1 MIDEA
6 RAELLRRLA
15 HDLRSPLGVLKG
27 TLDRLH
33 GLSREDE
40 REAALKRAE
49 RAVERLERLADHLSL
64 AGRAPQ
70 GFTVSRQTVDVR
82 QTALAAL
89 EQVQRS
95 EPRARVEV
103 MVRGE
108 ASWPTDP
115 SLLAAIFD
123 ELLSNAL
130 RNAARRVTVELGP
143 EALAVEDDGRGVEPE
158 RAEAIFEQPATSRFG
173 LGLGLPLAFE
183 LARALGLHLELVP
196 GGGGAFNRFV
206 LRR

>member
-1 MIDEA
+1 MIDEV

-33 GLSREDE
+33 QLAGADE

-49 RAVERLERLADHLSL
+49 RAVERLARLADHLSL

-70 GFTVSRQTVDVR
+70 GFIVTRQSVNLR

-95 EPRARVEV
+95 EPRAGVEA

-115 SLLAAIFD
+115 SLLAALLD

-130 RNAARRVTVELGP
+130 RHAARRVDVEVGQA
-143 EALAVEDDGRGVEPE
+143 ALTVEDDGPGVPPE
-158 RAEAIFEQPATSRFG
+158 RAVAVFEQPTSSSHG
-173 LGLGLPLAFE
+173 LGLGLPLALE
-183 LARALGLHLELVP
+183 LARALGLRLELVA
-196 GGGGAFNRFV
+196 GNSGALSRFV
-206 LRR
+206 IRR